1 MKRWIVM
8 CAIVALAQA
17 GLAVWTNLARHAGE
31 TQVSKGPVLN
41 LKAAEVNELLL
52 EDGQGQKLA
61 LKKEADRW
69 LLPDSG
75 AFPADSERV
84 QGLIDRLAGL
94 QRGWPEA
101 TTAEASTRFKVAPDT
116 FERKLSLRANGKDVA
131 VVYFGISPGLRKVY
145 LRADKDADIQAMP
158 LTPNELELQVD
169 NWIDAGILRLK
180 PEQVTRVDLPNLHL
194 ERTQDGLQPADIKP
208 DEELV
213 KERRDALVK
222 RLTGLSISAILG
234 KESKP
239 EYGLDTPVL
248 RYTVELEGGV
258 KIDYLVGQPPKPEK
272 PEGQAAPEDAQ
283 PPQPADNSYV
293 VKASNQEQLLRIDG
307 WQIEELK
314 NAARASLVRTKAQQP
329 AAPQQSATPD
339 TTTIAPLDATAEPA
353 GPATSPEPLSTPAQ
367 QTQPVNPPVE
377 ASPSPGPAQ

>member
-17 GLAVWTNLARHAGE
+17 GLAVWTNVARHAGE
-31 TQVSKGPVLN
+31 TQVNKGPLLN
-41 LKAAEVNELLL
+41 LKAAEVNELLF

-61 LKKEADRW
+61 FKKEADRW

-75 AFPADSERV
+75 AFPADAERV

-101 TTAEASTRFKVAPDT
+101 TTAEAATRFKVAPDK
-116 FERKLSLRANGKDVA
+116 FERKLSLRANGKDLA
-131 VVYFGISPGLRKVY
+131 VVYFGTSPGLRKVY

-169 NWIDAGILRLK
+169 NWIDAGVLRLK

-194 ERTQDGLQPADIKP
+194 ARTQDGLQPADLKP
-208 DEELV
+208 EEELI

-248 RYTVELEGGV
+248 RYTVELEGGG

-283 PPQPADNSYV
+283 PPAPADNSYV
-293 VKASNQEQLLRIDG
+293 VKASNQEQLLRVDG

-329 AAPQQSATPD
+329 ASPQQSATPV
-339 TTTIAPLDATAEPA
+339 APLDATAEPA
-353 GPATSPEPLSTPAQ
+353 GPATAPKPLSPPAP
-367 QTQPVNPPVE
+367 QTQPVNPPIE
-377 ASPSPGPAQ
+377 APPSPGAAQ

>member
-1 MKRWIVM
+1 
-8 CAIVALAQA
+8 
-17 GLAVWTNLARHAGE
+17 
-31 TQVSKGPVLN
+31 
-41 LKAAEVNELLL
+41 
-52 EDGQGQKLA
+52 
-61 LKKEADRW
+61 
-69 LLPDSG
+69 
-75 AFPADSERV
+75 
-84 QGLIDRLAGL
+84 
-94 QRGWPEA
+94 
-101 TTAEASTRFKVAPDT
+101 
-116 FERKLSLRANGKDVA
+116 
-131 VVYFGISPGLRKVY
+131 LRKVY

-158 LTPNELELQVD
+158 LAPNELELQVD
-169 NWIDAGILRLK
+169 NWIDASVLRLK

-194 ERTQDGLQPADIKP
+194 ARTQDGLQPADLKP
-208 DEELV
+208 EEELI

-258 KIDYLVGQPPKPEK
+258 KIDYLVGQPPKPEEK
-272 PEGQAAPEDAQ
+272 ATPEAAQ

-293 VKASNQEQLLRIDG
+293 IKASNQEQLLRVDG

-339 TTTIAPLDATAEPA
+339 ATPVAPLDATAEPA
-353 GPATSPEPLSTPAQ
+353 GPATAPEPLSPPAP
-367 QTQPVNPPVE
+367 QTQPVNPPIE
-377 ASPSPGPAQ
+377 APPSPGAAQ

>member
-17 GLAVWTNLARHAGE
+17 GLAVWTNVARHAGE
-31 TQVSKGPVLN
+31 TQANKGPLLN
-41 LKAAEVNELLL
+41 LQAAEINELLF

-75 AFPADSERV
+75 AFPADAERV
-84 QGLIDRLAGL
+84 QGLIDRLAAL
-94 QRGWPEA
+94 LRGWPEA
-101 TTAEASTRFKVAPDT
+101 TTSEAATRFKVAPDK

-131 VVYFGISPGLRKVY
+131 VVYFGASPGLRKVY

-169 NWIDAGILRLK
+169 NWIDAGVLRLK
-180 PEQVTRVDLPNLHL
+180 PEQVTRVELPNLQL
-194 ERTQDGLQPADIKP
+194 ARTQDGLQPADLKP
-208 DEELV
+208 EEELI

-248 RYTVELEGGV
+248 RYTVELEGGG
-258 KIDYLVGQPPKPEK
+258 KIDYVVGQPPKPEK

-283 PPQPADNSYV
+283 PPQPADASYV

-314 NAARASLVRTKAQQP
+314 NAARASLVRTKAKQP
-329 AAPQQSATPD
+329 AALRQSA
-339 TTTIAPLDATAEPA
+339 APDATAEPA
-353 GPATSPEPLSTPAQ
+353 GPATAPEPLSPPAP
-367 QTQPVNPPVE
+367 QTQPVNPPVNPPVE
-377 ASPSPGPAQ
+377 APPSPGPAQ

>member
-8 CAIVALAQA
+8 CAVLALAQA
-17 GLAVWTNLARHAGE
+17 GLAVWTNVARHAGE
-31 TQVSKGPVLN
+31 TQVNKGPLLN

-61 LKKEADRW
+61 LKKDADRW

-75 AFPADSERV
+75 AFPADAERV
-84 QGLIDRLAGL
+84 QGLIDRLAAL

-101 TTAEASTRFKVAPDT
+101 TTAEAATRFKVAPDK

-131 VVYFGISPGLRKVY
+131 VVYFGTSPGLRKVY

-158 LTPNELELQVD
+158 LAPNELEIQVD
-169 NWIDAGILRLK
+169 NWIDAGVLRLK
-180 PEQVTRVDLPNLHL
+180 PEQVTRVELPNLHL
-194 ERTQDGLQPADIKP
+194 ARTQDGLQPADIKP
-208 DEELV
+208 EEELV

-248 RYTVELEGGV
+248 RYTVELEGGG

-272 PEGQAAPEDAQ
+272 PEGQAAPEGEQQ
-283 PPQPADNSYV
+283 PPPDNSYV
-293 VKASNQEQLLRIDG
+293 VKASNQEQLLRVDG

-329 AAPQQSATPD
+329 ASPQQSATPD
-339 TTTIAPLDATAEPA
+339 ATPVAPLDATAEPA
-353 GPATSPEPLSTPAQ
+353 GPATAPEPLSPPAP
-367 QTQPVNPPVE
+367 QTQPVNPPIE
-377 ASPSPGPAQ
+377 APPSPGAAQ

>member
-17 GLAVWTNLARHAGE
+17 GLAVWTNVARHAGE
-31 TQVSKGPVLN
+31 TQANKGPVLN
-41 LKAAEVNELLL
+41 LKAAEVNELLF
-52 EDGQGQKLA
+52 EDGQGRKLA

-75 AFPADSERV
+75 AFPADAERV
-84 QGLIDRLAGL
+84 QGLIDRLAAL

-101 TTAEASTRFKVAPDT
+101 TTAEAATRFKVAPGT

-131 VVYFGISPGLRKVY
+131 VVYFGTSPGLRKVY

-158 LTPNELELQVD
+158 LAPNELELQAD
-169 NWIDAGILRLK
+169 NWIDAGVLRLK

-194 ERTQDGLQPADIKP
+194 ARTPDGLQPADLKP
-208 DEELV
+208 EEELV

-222 RLTGLSISAILG
+222 RLAGLSITAILG

-258 KIDYLVGQPPKPEK
+258 KIDYLVGQPPKPE
-272 PEGQAAPEDAQ
+272 GQAAPEDAQ
-283 PPQPADNSYV
+283 PPAPADNSYV
-293 VKASNQEQLLRIDG
+293 VKASNQDQLLRVDG

-314 NAARASLVRTKAQQP
+314 NAARASLVRTKVQQP

-339 TTTIAPLDATAEPA
+339 ATTIAPLDATAEPV
-353 GPATSPEPLSTPAQ
+353 GPAPAPEPLSAPAP

-377 ASPSPGPAQ
+377 ALPSPGAAQ